1 MCDQQSLRSAC
12 AYAQSDQSLCLS
24 LEYSMIVKLLTE
36 HHLEFL
42 SLKWGCRGS
51 SDCTLVKMCNCWK
64 SHGAAQIICK
74 VHVFLTYF
82 SIHFSSGIL
91 VLVTFERTLCVIS
104 PHKVKLIFKRR
115 NSLIWVAVLGI
126 ALFLIHGHTFY
137 GTNILNIGEDGEI
150 LLVCEPD
157 GSPDYLDFIDDVWI
171 WIDLCL
177 SFLIPCVFIF
187 TGNILILVQL
197 ARRARQHKALGVAQ
211 QKKPSLTL
219 LLHLLSIVFLVST
232 APYNILIIILNYLD
246 ENAADPSEV
255 YDRFFYYQDILTVVV
270 ALNPTLNFML
280 YFLSGSKFRKE
291 VKALVCCETTRS
303 GSVFWDK
310 QTEW

>member
-12 AYAQSDQSLCLS
+12 AYAQPDQSLCLS

-42 SLKWGCRGS
+42 SLTGGCSGS
-51 SDCTLVKMCNCWK
+51 AKSTHVKCHIVGNHMYWL
-64 SHGAAQIICK
+64 ICK

-126 ALFLIHGHTFY
+126 ALFLIDGQTFY
-137 GTNILNIGEDGEI
+137 GYNILNIGEDGEM

-157 GSPDYLDFIDDVWI
+157 GSPVYLDFIDDVWI
-171 WIDLCL
+171 WIWTHGIRNERHR
-177 SFLIPCVFIF
+177 SRSVPLI
-187 TGNILILVQL
+187 
-197 ARRARQHKALGVAQ
+197 
-211 QKKPSLTL
+211 S
-219 LLHLLSIVFLVST
+219 
-232 APYNILIIILNYLD
+232 
-246 ENAADPSEV
+246 DPMCPN
-255 YDRFFYYQDILTVVV
+255 FYWQYT
-270 ALNPTLNFML
+270 N
-280 YFLSGSKFRKE
+280 S
-291 VKALVCCETTRS
+291 CTTRKTS
-303 GSVFWDK
+303 P
-310 QTEW
+310 TA